1 MYVGNDLLNQ
11 LINQQEE
18 ETKHKNEIIIG
29 GEKKIMQ
36 TWQFHFSRLR
46 VGFSEHFT
54 CRVARVNFHQ
64 AAAATEPPGGKRKPE
79 GKWRYG
85 PIFITNEM

>member
-29 GEKKIMQ
+29 GEKKNNANVAVS
-36 TWQFHFSRLR
+36 FFSAPC
-46 VGFSEHFT
+46 GF
-54 CRVARVNFHQ
+54 
-64 AAAATEPPGGKRKPE
+64 
-79 GKWRYG
+79 
-85 PIFITNEM
+85 